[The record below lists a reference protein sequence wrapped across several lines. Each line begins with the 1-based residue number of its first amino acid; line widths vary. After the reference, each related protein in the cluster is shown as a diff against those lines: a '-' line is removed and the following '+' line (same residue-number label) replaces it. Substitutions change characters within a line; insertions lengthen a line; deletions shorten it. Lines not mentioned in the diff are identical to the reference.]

1 MKNNFSP
8 ESPSSSPKPHRIMM
22 GNASELIIMKAGEDN
37 MMAKTSKRIRLK
49 GGEKP
54 NSHEPS
60 L

>member
-1 MKNNFSP
+1 
-8 ESPSSSPKPHRIMM
+8 MM
-22 GNASELIIMKAGEDN
+22 GNASELIILKAGEDK

>member
-1 MKNNFSP
+1 
-8 ESPSSSPKPHRIMM
+8 M

-37 MMAKTSKRIRLK
+37 LMAKTSEGIRLK

-54 NSHEPS
+54 NSHKLS